1 MRISLINS
9 FVFREKNHKDVPF
22 SATLNALHEETDAGD
37 ILTISDQKML
47 ISPNLVDIEDSD
59 GEEQ

>member
-37 ILTISDQKML
+37 ILTISY
-47 ISPNLVDIEDSD
+47 
-59 GEEQ
+59 